1 MLLKNTPSKKACKF
15 RNLARSSYRGVDR
28 PKHAGVNPGKHK
40 LQKTAVGLEDFRVRD
55 MSKWHF
61 GDNSRIIWLFPPC
74 SEGSHIAS
82 SLIQETSPKHVA
94 RIGPLA
100 LILGLLLLGL
110 VPKGFAA
117 PQAGQLIQ
125 EIDITGN
132 RRIPTE
138 TVKSRIY
145 SRSGDVYDEAALQ
158 RDLRSVW
165 NSGYFEDV
173 RMEREQSSKGWIIHI
188 YVREKPTIRTIE
200 YKGLN
205 SVSQSDVLERYKKV
219 KVPLTVDSPYDP
231 TKVIKA
237 KVVLQQLLA
246 EHGRQFATVNI
257 QVQQVPPASVSVTF
271 NVKEG
276 PKVKV
281 GKIKFVGNKHVKSR
295 TLRTAMKNLKPL
307 GVPRSIFLENVFA
320 RTFDASKLEED
331 AERVRE
337 SLQTYGYFQAVVD
350 DPKIQLRDTSSKFH
364 LPLIQKGQG
373 KVMDI
378 TVPIEEGDK
387 YKLKA
392 INFTNNKA
400 ILNKALLR
408 SVFPLK
414 DGDTFNKQ
422 LVGKGLDNLRKAY
435 GELGYID
442 FTPVPT
448 TEIDDQKKLITLNI
462 EMEEG
467 KPYFVRRIEF
477 QGNTTTRDRVIRREL
492 LVQEGQV
499 FNSRM
504 WDISILRL
512 NQLNY
517 FDALKPEDDTERKLD
532 TKNGTVDLT
541 VKVKEKGKN
550 SIGLTGG
557 VSGLEGSFIGLNY
570 ETNNFLG
577 LGETLQVQGNVGS
590 LSRVLLFGFTEPYM
604 FDRPLTMGFTVYSRR
619 FDFNQARQASINAG
633 QNLNLPQSVLN
644 QLLNYN
650 QSSTGFTASSSYL
663 LGHSFKRVG
672 LTYTLDNTTINTF
685 SDASRNLF
693 QTLNFRSISGPDA
706 LKGIVT
712 SSVTPSFG
720 FSTIDS
726 PVRPHRGKSLFIS
739 NEIAGLGGNVKFYRP
754 LVAFTEWKP
763 LYHQNTLGIRLQGSF
778 INGFGGSEAPPYQ
791 RFYMGGESDLR
802 GFDVRT
808 VSPYVFVSTVQ
819 NFQLT
824 NPDGSP
830 VPVDPTNPRRGNV
843 TVPLPVNNI
852 TLPGGDTQFIA
863 NVEYR
868 IHVIGPITLAPFA
881 DFGMDMVTRPSQL
894 KVSSDSLTQLN
905 STVFGCPA
913 IVNFQCSGGQPFPFS
928 GDLKPVA
935 GTNYVPRMSTGL
947 ELQVLLPIVQQP
959 FRIYYA
965 LNPLT
970 LNTIV
975 RSPSPISRSMFPV
988 GSVGDFTFQ
997 SAISALAPDF
1007 RLQEPRKTFR
1017 FTISTTF

>member
-1 MLLKNTPSKKACKF
+1 
-15 RNLARSSYRGVDR
+15 
-28 PKHAGVNPGKHK
+28 
-40 LQKTAVGLEDFRVRD
+40 
-55 MSKWHF
+55 MSKWRF
-61 GDNSRIIWLFPPC
+61 RSNSRIIWLFPPC
-74 SEGSHIAS
+74 SEGSHITS
-82 SLIQETSPKHVA
+82 FFEETSPKLVA

-100 LILGLLLLGL
+100 LICGFFLFGLL
-110 VPKGFAA
+110 PKSAYA
-117 PQAGQLIQ
+117 TPQAGQVI
-125 EIDITGN
+125 ENIDIVGN

-145 SRSGDVYDEAALQ
+145 TRAGDVYDEAALE

-173 RMEREQSSKGWIIHI
+173 RMEREQTAKGWTIHI
-188 YVREKPTIRTIE
+188 YVREKPTIRTID

-205 SVSQSDVLERYKKV
+205 SVSQSDVLERYKKA

-246 EHGRQFATVNI
+246 EHGRQFANITV
-257 QVQQVPPASVSVTF
+257 QVQQVPPASVSVIF
-271 NVKEG
+271 NIKEG
-276 PKVKV
+276 PKIKV
-281 GKIKFVGNKHVKSR
+281 GDIKFVGNKHVNSR
-295 TLRTAMKNLKPL
+295 TLRAAMKNLHPI
-307 GVPRSIFLENVFA
+307 GIPQSIFLENLFA
-320 RTFDASKLEED
+320 KTFDSSKLEED
-331 AERVRE
+331 AERVRDA
-337 SLQTYGYFQAVVD
+337 LQQHGYFKAVVD
-350 DPKIQLRDTSSKFH
+350 DPKTKLRDTHKTIR
-364 LPLIQKGQG
+364 LPFTKANG

-378 TVPIEEGDK
+378 TIPVEEGDK

-392 INFTNNKA
+392 ITFKNTQA
-400 ILNKALLR
+400 IRNTQLLR
-408 SVFPLK
+408 NLFPIK
-414 DGDTFNKQ
+414 DGETFDNHKI
-422 LVGKGLDNLRKAY
+422 GKGIDNLRKAY
-435 GELGYID
+435 GELGYINYSS
-442 FTPVPT
+442 VPT
-448 TEIDDQKKLITLNI
+448 TEIDDEHKLITLNI
-462 EMEEG
+462 EAEEG
-467 KPYFVRRIEF
+467 KPFYVRRIEF

-499 FNSRM
+499 FNSRL
-504 WDISILRL
+504 WEISVLRL

-517 FDALKPEDDTERKLD
+517 FDALKAEDDTERKLNEQD
-532 TKNGTVDLT
+532 GTVDLT

-577 LGETLQVQGNVGS
+577 LGETLQVQANVGS

-604 FDRPLTMGFTVYSRR
+604 FDRPLQMGFTVYSRR
-619 FDFNQARQASINAG
+619 YDFNQARQASILAG
-633 QNLNLPQSVLN
+633 QQLNLPQSVLN

-672 LTYTLDNTTINTF
+672 LTYSLDNTTINTF

-693 QTLNFRSISGPDA
+693 QTLNFRAISGPNA
-706 LKGIVT
+706 LQGIIT

-726 PVRPHRGKSLFIS
+726 PIRPHRGKSLFIS
-739 NEIAGLGGNVKFYRP
+739 NEVAGLGGNVRFYRP
-754 LVAFTEWKP
+754 LVAFTQWRP
-763 LYHQNTLGIRLQGSF
+763 LYGQNTLGIRIQGSF
-778 INGFGGSEAPPYQ
+778 IDGFGGTEAPPYQ
-791 RFYMGGESDLR
+791 RFYLGGENDLR
-802 GFDVRT
+802 GFDIRT
-808 VSPYVFVSTVQ
+808 VSPYVFVNTVQ
-819 NFQLT
+819 NFPLV
-824 NPDGSP
+824 NPDGSQ

-843 TVPLPVNNI
+843 TIPLPVNNI
-852 TLPGGDTQFIA
+852 TLPGGDTQFVS

-868 IHVIGPITLAPFA
+868 VHVIGPVTLAPFA
-881 DFGMDMVTRPSQL
+881 DFGMDFVTRDSQL
-894 KVSSDSLTQLN
+894 KISGDSLTQLN
-905 STVFGCPA
+905 STIFGCPA
-913 IVNFQCSGGQPFPFS
+913 ILNFQCNGGTSIPI
-928 GDLKPVA
+928 GGNLKPVA
-935 GTNYVPRMSTGL
+935 GTNFVPRMSTGL

-965 LNPLT
+965 YNPLT

-975 RSPSPISRSMFPV
+975 HSPSPITRSMFPA
-988 GSVGDFTFQ
+988 GAAGDFTFQ
-997 SAISALAPDF
+997 SAIATLAPDF

>member
-1 MLLKNTPSKKACKF
+1 
-15 RNLARSSYRGVDR
+15 
-28 PKHAGVNPGKHK
+28 
-40 LQKTAVGLEDFRVRD
+40 

-61 GDNSRIIWLFPPC
+61 SDNSRIIWLFPPC
-74 SEGSHIAS
+74 SEGSHIAP

-110 VPKGFAA
+110 VPKVFAA
-117 PQAGQLIQ
+117 PQTGQLV
-125 EIDITGN
+125 EHIDITGN

-145 SRSGDVYDEAALQ
+145 TREGDVYDEAALQ

-173 RMEREQSSKGWIIHI
+173 RMEREQSPKGWTIHI

-200 YKGLN
+200 YHGLN

-237 KVVLQQLLA
+237 KVVLQQLLS

-276 PKVKV
+276 PKIKV

-337 SLQTYGYFQAVVD
+337 ALQTYGYFQAVVD
-350 DPKIQLRDTSSKFH
+350 DPKIKLRDTSSKFH

-400 ILNKALLR
+400 ILNKQLLR

-499 FNSRM
+499 FNSRL

-550 SIGLTGG
+550 SIGLNGG

-672 LTYTLDNTTINTF
+672 VTYTLDNTTINTF

-726 PVRPHRGKSLFIS
+726 PIRPHRGKSLFIS

-863 NVEYR
+863 NLEYR

>member
-1 MLLKNTPSKKACKF
+1 
-15 RNLARSSYRGVDR
+15 
-28 PKHAGVNPGKHK
+28 
-40 LQKTAVGLEDFRVRD
+40 

-61 GDNSRIIWLFPPC
+61 SDNSRIIWVFPPC

-82 SLIQETSPKHVA
+82 SVIKETSPKHVA

-100 LILGLLLLGL
+100 LILGLLALGL
-110 VPKGFAA
+110 VPKALAA
-117 PQAGQLIQ
+117 PQAGQIV
-125 EIDITGN
+125 EKIDVSGN

-145 SRSGDVYDEAALQ
+145 TREGDVYDEAALQ

-173 RMEREQSSKGWIIHI
+173 RMEREQSPKGWFIHI

-200 YKGLN
+200 YHGLN

-219 KVPLTVDSPYDP
+219 KVGLTVDSPYDP

-237 KVVLQQLLA
+237 KVVLQQLLS
-246 EHGRQFATVNI
+246 EHGRQFANVNI
-257 QVQQVPPASVSVTF
+257 QVQQVPPASVSVIF

-276 PKVKV
+276 PKIKV
-281 GKIKFVGNKHVKSR
+281 GKIRFVGNKHVKSR
-295 TLRTAMKNLKPL
+295 TLRAAMKNLHPIGIPK
-307 GVPRSIFLENVFA
+307 SIFFENIFA

-337 SLQTYGYFQAVVD
+337 ALQTYGYFKAVVD
-350 DPKIQLRDTSSKFH
+350 DPKTQLRDTSSKLH
-364 LPLIQKGQG
+364 LPVVQKGKG

-378 TVPIEEGDK
+378 TVPIDEGEK
-387 YKLKA
+387 FKLKA
-392 INFTNNKA
+392 INFSNNKA
-400 ILNKALLR
+400 ILNKQLLR
-408 SVFPLK
+408 GLFPIK

-422 LVGKGLDNLRKAY
+422 LIGKGLDNLRKAY

-448 TEIDDQKKLITLNI
+448 TDIDDEKKLITLNV
-462 EMEEG
+462 EVEEG

-499 FNSRM
+499 FNSRL

-532 TKNGTVDLT
+532 TQNGTVDLT
-541 VKVKEKGKN
+541 VKVREKGKN

-577 LGETLQVQGNVGS
+577 LGETLQVQANVGS

-604 FDRPLTMGFTVYSRR
+604 FDRPLTLGFTVYSRR
-619 FDFNQARQASINAG
+619 FDFNQARQASITAG

-650 QSSTGFTASSSYL
+650 QSSTGFTASSSYV
-663 LGHSFKRVG
+663 LGHTFRRVG
-672 LTYTLDNTTINTF
+672 LTYSLDNTTINTF

-693 QTLNFRSISGPDA
+693 QTLNFRNISGPDA

-712 SSVTPSFG
+712 SSITPSFG

-726 PVRPHRGKSLFIS
+726 PIRPHRGKSLFLS
-739 NEIAGLGGNVKFYRP
+739 TEVAGLGGNVKFYRP
-754 LVAFTEWKP
+754 LVAFTQWKP
-763 LYHQNTLGIRLQGSF
+763 LYHQNTLGVRVQASF

-791 RFYMGGESDLR
+791 RFYMGGENDLR

-819 NFQLT
+819 NFPVV
-824 NPDGSP
+824 NPDGST
-830 VPVDPTNPRRGNV
+830 VPIDPTNPRRGSI

-852 TLPGGDTQFIA
+852 TLPGGDTQFVS

-868 IHVIGPITLAPFA
+868 IHIVGPVTLAPFA
-881 DFGMDMVTRPSQL
+881 DFGMDFVTLPSQL
-894 KVSSDSLTQLN
+894 KLSSDSLTQLN
-905 STVFGCPA
+905 STIFGCPA
-913 IVNFQCSGGQPFPFS
+913 IVGFTCAGGGPIPFS
-928 GDLKPVA
+928 GNLQPVD

-965 LNPLT
+965 YNPLT
-970 LNTIV
+970 LNTLV
-975 RSPSPISRSMFPV
+975 RSPSPINRSMFPA
-988 GSVGDFTFQ
+988 GAAGDFTFQ
-997 SAISALAPDF
+997 QAISTLAPDF

>member
-1 MLLKNTPSKKACKF
+1 
-15 RNLARSSYRGVDR
+15 
-28 PKHAGVNPGKHK
+28 
-40 LQKTAVGLEDFRVRD
+40 
-55 MSKWHF
+55 MSKWHSS
-61 GDNSRIIWLFPPC
+61 DNSRIIWIFPPC

-82 SLIQETSPKHVA
+82 SFFEETSPKLAA

-100 LILGLLLLGL
+100 LVLGFFLVGILPRT
-110 VPKGFAA
+110 VHAA
-117 PQAGQLIQ
+117 PQAGQVIQ
-125 EIDITGN
+125 EIDVIGN

-145 SRSGDVYDEAALQ
+145 TRAGDVYDEAALQ

-173 RMEREQSSKGWIIHI
+173 RMEREQTAKGWTIHI

-200 YKGLN
+200 YHGLN
-205 SVSQSDVLERYKKV
+205 AVSQSDVLDRYKKV
-219 KVPLTVDSPYDP
+219 KVGLTVDSPYDP

-246 EHGRQFATVNI
+246 EHGRQFANITV
-257 QVQQVPPASVSVTF
+257 QVQQVPPASVAVTF

-281 GKIKFVGNKHVKSR
+281 GKITFVGNKHVNSR
-295 TLRTAMKNLKPL
+295 TLRAAMKNLHPL
-307 GVPRSIFLENVFA
+307 GIPNSIFLEGVFA
-320 RTFDASKLEED
+320 KTFDASKLEED
-331 AERVRE
+331 AERVRDA
-337 SLQTYGYFQAVVD
+337 LQSYGYFKAVVD
-350 DPKIQLRDTSSKFH
+350 DPKIQLRDVHKT
-364 LPLIQKGQG
+364 LRVPLIQKANG
-373 KVMDI
+373 KAMDI
-378 TVPIEEGDK
+378 TIPLEEGDR
-387 YKLKA
+387 YRLKA
-392 INFTNNKA
+392 ITFKNNKA
-400 ILNKALLR
+400 INNAQLLR
-408 SVFPLK
+408 SIFPIK
-414 DGDTFNKQ
+414 DGEIFDTHQ
-422 LVGKGLDNLRKAY
+422 IHKGLDNLRKAY
-435 GELGYID
+435 GELGFID
-442 FTPVPT
+442 FSSVPN
-448 TEIDDQKKLITLNI
+448 TEIDDEKKLITLNV
-462 EMEEG
+462 EVEEG
-467 KPYFVRRIEF
+467 KAYYVRRIEF

-499 FNSRM
+499 FNSRL

-532 TKNGTVDLT
+532 PQNGTVDLT

-577 LGETLQVQGNVGS
+577 LGETLQVQANVGS

-604 FDRPLTMGFTVYSRR
+604 FDRPLTLGFTVYSRR
-619 FDFNQARQASINAG
+619 FDFNQARQASILAG

-672 LTYTLDNTTINTF
+672 LTYSLDNTTINTF

-693 QTLNFRSISGPDA
+693 QTLNFRNISGPNA
-706 LKGIVT
+706 LQGIVT

-726 PVRPHRGKSLFIS
+726 PIRPHKGRSLFIS
-739 NEIAGLGGNVKFYRP
+739 NEVAGLGGNVRFYRP
-754 LVAFTEWKP
+754 LLAFTQWKP
-763 LYHQNTLGIRLQGSF
+763 LYHQNTLGVRFQASF
-778 INGFGGSEAPPYQ
+778 INGFGGTEAPPYQ
-791 RFYMGGESDLR
+791 RFYMGGENDLR

-808 VSPYVFVSTVQ
+808 VSPYVFVNTVQ
-819 NFQLT
+819 NFPLT
-824 NPDGSP
+824 NPDGSG

-852 TLPGGDTQFIA
+852 TLPGGDTQFIG
-863 NVEYR
+863 NLEYH
-868 IHVIGPITLAPFA
+868 IHIVGPVTLAPFA
-881 DFGMDMVTRPSQL
+881 DMGMDFVTRDSQL
-894 KVSSDSLTQLN
+894 RISSDSLTQLN

-913 IVNFQCSGGQPFPFS
+913 IVNFQCAGGSPINISGN
-928 GDLKPVA
+928 LKPVA

-947 ELQVLLPIVQQP
+947 QLSVLLPIVQQP

-965 LNPLT
+965 YNPLT

-975 RSPSPISRSMFPV
+975 RSPSPIVRSMFPA
-988 GSVGDFTFQ
+988 GGVGDFSFQ
-997 SAISALAPDF
+997 QAISIVAPDF

-1017 FTISTTF
+1017 FTIGTTF

>member
-1 MLLKNTPSKKACKF
+1 L
-15 RNLARSSYRGVDR
+15 SS
-28 PKHAGVNPGKHK
+28 
-40 LQKTAVGLEDFRVRD
+40 F
-55 MSKWHF
+55 
-61 GDNSRIIWLFPPC
+61 
-74 SEGSHIAS
+74 
-82 SLIQETSPKHVA
+82 QETSPKRASRIA
-94 RIGPLA
+94 RLVV
-100 LILGLLLLGL
+100 ILGLFLVGL
-110 VPKGFAA
+110 FPRMAQAV
-117 PQAGQLIQ
+117 PQAGQVI
-125 EIDITGN
+125 EDIDVSGN

-145 SRSGDVYDEAALQ
+145 TRAGDVYDEAALQ

-173 RMEREQSSKGWIIHI
+173 RMEREQSPKGWRIHI
-188 YVREKPTIRTIE
+188 YVREKPTIRTID
-200 YKGLN
+200 YKGMN
-205 SVSQSDVLERYKKV
+205 SVSVSDVLERYKKV
-219 KVPLTVDSPYDP
+219 KVSLTVDSPYDP

-237 KVVLQQLLA
+237 KVVLQQLLS
-246 EHGRQFATVNI
+246 EHGRQFATIGV
-257 QVQQVPPASVSVTF
+257 QVQQVPPASVSVIF

-276 PKVKV
+276 PKIKV
-281 GKIKFVGNKHVKSR
+281 GKIKFVGNKHVSNR
-295 TLRTAMKNLKPL
+295 ALTAAMKNLHPI
-307 GVPRSIFLENVFA
+307 GIPQSIFLEGIFA
-320 RTFDASKLEED
+320 KTFDSSKLEED
-331 AERVRE
+331 TERVRE
-337 SLQTYGYFQAVVD
+337 AMQTYGYFKAVVD
-350 DPKIQLRDTSSKFH
+350 DPKTQLRDTHSKLHVPFV
-364 LPLIQKGQG
+364 QKGNG

-378 TVPIEEGDK
+378 TMPIEEGDK
-387 YKLKA
+387 FKLKT
-392 INFTNNKA
+392 IVFTNNKA
-400 ILNKALLR
+400 IVNTQLLR
-408 SVFPLK
+408 SLFPIK

-435 GELGYID
+435 GEIGYID

-448 TEIDDQKKLITLNI
+448 TDIDDVKKEITLNV
-462 EMEEG
+462 EVDEG
-467 KPYFVRRIEF
+467 KAYFVRRIEF

-492 LVQEGQV
+492 LVQEGQT
-499 FNSRM
+499 FNSRL
-504 WDISILRL
+504 WDISVLRL

-532 TKNGTVDLT
+532 QQNGTVDLT

-577 LGETLQVQGNVGS
+577 LGETLQLQANVGS
-590 LSRVLLFGFTEPYM
+590 LSRVLLFGFTEPYT
-604 FDRPLTMGFTVYSRR
+604 FDRPLTLGFTVYSRR
-619 FDFNQARQASINAG
+619 FDFDQARQASITAG

-650 QSSTGFTASSSYL
+650 QSSTGFTASSTYL

-672 LTYTLDNTTINTF
+672 LTYSLDSTTIETF

-693 QTLNFRSISGPDA
+693 QTLDFRNISGPNA
-706 LKGIVT
+706 LNGIIT
-712 SSVTPSFG
+712 SSVTPSLS

-726 PVRPHRGKSLFIS
+726 QIRPHRGKSFFIS
-739 NEIAGLGGNVKFYRP
+739 SEIAGLGGNVKFYRP

-763 LYHQNTLGIRLQGSF
+763 LYHSNTLGIRLQGSF
-778 INGFGGSEAPPYQ
+778 INGFGGSEAPPFQ
-791 RFYMGGESDLR
+791 RFYMGGENDLR

-819 NFQLT
+819 NFSLT

-830 VPVDPTNPRRGNV
+830 VPIDPTNPRRGNV

-863 NVEYR
+863 NMEYR
-868 IHVIGPITLAPFA
+868 IHVIGPVTLAPFA
-881 DFGMDMVTRPSQL
+881 DVGMDFVTRDSQL
-894 KVSSDSLTQLN
+894 KISPDSLTQLN
-905 STVFGCPA
+905 STVFGCPT
-913 IVNFQCSGGQPFPFS
+913 IVAFQCAGGAPGSFS

-959 FRIYYA
+959 FRVYYA
-965 LNPLT
+965 YNPLT
-970 LNTIV
+970 LDTIV
-975 RSPSPISRSMFPV
+975 HSPSPITRSLFPA
-988 GSVGDFTFQ
+988 GAAGDFSFQ
-997 SAISALAPDF
+997 SALAALGPDF
-1007 RLQEPRKTFR
+1007 HLQEPRKTFR

>member
-1 MLLKNTPSKKACKF
+1 
-15 RNLARSSYRGVDR
+15 
-28 PKHAGVNPGKHK
+28 
-40 LQKTAVGLEDFRVRD
+40 
-55 MSKWHF
+55 
-61 GDNSRIIWLFPPC
+61 
-74 SEGSHIAS
+74 
-82 SLIQETSPKHVA
+82 
-94 RIGPLA
+94 
-100 LILGLLLLGL
+100 LLLAL
-110 VPKGFAA
+110 VPKAFAA
-117 PQAGQLIQ
+117 PQTGQIIQ
-125 EIDITGN
+125 DIDITGN

-145 SRSGDVYDEAALQ
+145 TRVGDVYDEAALQ

-173 RMEREQSSKGWIIHI
+173 RMEREQSAKGWIIHI
-188 YVREKPTIRTIE
+188 YVREKPTIRTID
-200 YKGLN
+200 YHGLN

-219 KVPLTVDSPYDP
+219 KVPLTVDSPYDA

-246 EHGRQFATVNI
+246 EHGRQFATINI

-281 GKIKFVGNKHVKSR
+281 GKITFVGNKHVNSR
-295 TLRTAMKNLKPL
+295 TLRAAMKNLHPI
-307 GVPRSIFLENVFA
+307 GVPKSIFLENIFA
-320 RTFDASKLEED
+320 KTFDASKLEED

-337 SLQTYGYFQAVVD
+337 ALQTYGYFQAVVD
-350 DPKIQLRDTSSKFH
+350 DPKIKLRDTSSKLHVPF
-364 LPLIQKGQG
+364 IQKGQG

-400 ILNKALLR
+400 ILNKQLLR
-408 SVFPLK
+408 SVFPIK
-414 DGDTFNKQ
+414 DGETFNKQ

-448 TEIDDQKKLITLNI
+448 TEIDDQKKMITLNI

-499 FNSRM
+499 FNSRL
-504 WDISILRL
+504 WDISVLRL

-577 LGETLQVQGNVGS
+577 LGETLQVQANVGS

-604 FDRPLTMGFTVYSRR
+604 FDRPLTLGFTVYSRR

-693 QTLNFRSISGPDA
+693 QTLNFRNISGPDA

-712 SSVTPSFG
+712 SSLTPSFG

-726 PVRPHRGKSLFIS
+726 PIRPHRGKSLFIS
-739 NEIAGLGGNVKFYRP
+739 NEVAGLGGNVKFYRP
-754 LVAFTEWKP
+754 LIAFTQWKP
-763 LYHQNTLGIRLQGSF
+763 LYHQNTLGVRIQGSF
-778 INGFGGSEAPPYQ
+778 IDGFGGSEAPPYQ
-791 RFYMGGESDLR
+791 RFYMGGENDLR

-843 TVPLPVNNI
+843 SVPLPVNNI
-852 TLPGGDTQFIA
+852 TLPGGDTQFVS

-868 IHVIGPITLAPFA
+868 VHVVGPVTLAPFA
-881 DFGMDMVTRPSQL
+881 DFGMDFVTRPSQL
-894 KVSSDSLTQLN
+894 KVSSDSLTLLN

-913 IVNFQCSGGQPFPFS
+913 IVNFQCSGGQPFAFS
-928 GDLKPVA
+928 GNLKPVD

-965 LNPLT
+965 YNPLT
-970 LNTIV
+970 LNTTV
-975 RSPSPISRSMFPV
+975 HSPSPISRSMFPV
-988 GSVGDFTFQ
+988 GSVGDFSFQ

>member
-1 MLLKNTPSKKACKF
+1 
-15 RNLARSSYRGVDR
+15 
-28 PKHAGVNPGKHK
+28 
-40 LQKTAVGLEDFRVRD
+40 

-61 GDNSRIIWLFPPC
+61 SDNSRIIWLFPPW
-74 SEGSHIAS
+74 SEGSNIAS
-82 SLIQETSPKHVA
+82 SFFEETSPKHAA

-100 LILGLLLLGL
+100 LILGFFLLLFF
-110 VPKGFAA
+110 PCSAA
-117 PQAGQLIQ
+117 AQAAQVV
-125 EIDITGN
+125 ESIDVSGN
-132 RRIPTE
+132 RRVPTE

-145 SRSGDVYDEAALQ
+145 TRAGDVYDEAALQ

-173 RMEREQSSKGWIIHI
+173 RMEREQSAKGWIIHI
-188 YVREKPTIRTIE
+188 YVREKPTIRTID

-219 KVPLTVDSPYDP
+219 KVGLTVDSPYDP

-246 EHGRQFATVNI
+246 EHGRQFANI
-257 QVQQVPPASVSVTF
+257 SVQVQQVPPASVSVTF

-281 GKIKFVGNKHVKSR
+281 GKIIFTGNKHVSSR
-295 TLRTAMKNLKPL
+295 TLRAAMKNLHPIGIPK
-307 GVPRSIFLENVFA
+307 SIFLEGMFA
-320 RTFDASKLEED
+320 KTFDASKLEED

-337 SLQTYGYFQAVVD
+337 TLQVYGYFKAIVD
-350 DPKIQLRDTSSKFH
+350 DPKTKLRDTHSTFH
-364 LPLIQKGQG
+364 VPFIQKGSG

-378 TVPIEEGDK
+378 TVPIEEGEK
-387 YKLKA
+387 FKLKA
-392 INFTNNKA
+392 INFTGNKA
-400 ILNKALLR
+400 ILNSKLLR
-408 SVFPLK
+408 GLFPIK
-414 DGDTFNKQ
+414 DGETFNKR
-422 LVGKGLDNLRKAY
+422 LIGKGLDNLRKAY

-442 FTPVPT
+442 FAPVPT
-448 TEIDDQKKLITLNI
+448 TEIDDENKLITLNV
-462 EMEEG
+462 EVEEG
-467 KPYFVRRIEF
+467 KAYYVRRIEF

-499 FNSRM
+499 FNSRL

-517 FDALKPEDDTERKLD
+517 FDPLKPEDDTERKLD
-532 TKNGTVDLT
+532 TQNGTVDLT

-577 LGETLQVQGNVGS
+577 LGETLQVQANVGS

-604 FDRPLTMGFTVYSRR
+604 FDRPLNLGFTVYSRR
-619 FDFNQARQASINAG
+619 FDFNQARQASIAAG

-650 QSSTGFTASSSYL
+650 QSSTGFTVSSSYL
-663 LGHSFKRVG
+663 LGHSFRRVG
-672 LTYTLDNTTINTF
+672 LTYALDTTSINTF

-693 QTLNFRSISGPDA
+693 QTLNFRNISGPDA
-706 LKGIVT
+706 LSGIVT
-712 SSVTPSFG
+712 SSFTPSFG
-720 FSTIDS
+720 FSTVS
-726 PVRPHRGKSLFIS
+726 PNPVRPFSGRSLFIS
-739 NEIAGLGGNVKFYRP
+739 GEVAGLGGNVKFVRP
-754 LVAFTEWKP
+754 LIAFTQWKP
-763 LYHQNTLGIRLQGSF
+763 LYHQNTLGVRFQASF
-778 INGFGGSEAPPYQ
+778 ISGFGGTGAPPYQ
-791 RFYMGGESDLR
+791 RFYMGGENDLR

-808 VSPYVFVSTVQ
+808 VSPYVFVNTVQ
-819 NFQLT
+819 NFPLT
-824 NPDGSP
+824 NPDGSA
-830 VPVDPTNPRRGNV
+830 VPIDPTNPRRGNV
-843 TVPLPVNNI
+843 TIPLPVNNI
-852 TLPGGDTQFIA
+852 TLPGGDTQFVS

-868 IHVIGPITLAPFA
+868 IHVVGPVTLAPFA
-881 DFGMDMVTRPSQL
+881 DFGMDFVTRDSQL
-894 KVSSDSLTQLN
+894 KINSQSLTLLN
-905 STVFGCPA
+905 STVYGCPA
-913 IVNFQCSGGQPFPFS
+913 VVNFQCTGGVPIQVS
-928 GDLKPVA
+928 GDLQPVP

-965 LNPLT
+965 YNPLL

-975 RSPSPISRSMFPV
+975 TSPSPIIRSMFPP
-988 GSVGDFTFQ
+988 GAAGDFSFLAAT
-997 SAISALAPDF
+997 STLAPNF
-1007 RLQEPRKTFR
+1007 HLQEPRKTFR

>member
-1 MLLKNTPSKKACKF
+1 
-15 RNLARSSYRGVDR
+15 
-28 PKHAGVNPGKHK
+28 
-40 LQKTAVGLEDFRVRD
+40 

-61 GDNSRIIWLFPPC
+61 GDNSRIICLFPPC

-82 SLIQETSPKHVA
+82 SFFEETSPKHAA

-100 LILGLLLLGL
+100 LILCLLLLAL
-110 VPKGFAA
+110 VPQAFAA
-117 PQAGQLIQ
+117 PQTGQLI
-125 EIDITGN
+125 EDIRVEGN

-145 SRSGDVYDEAALQ
+145 TRSGDVYDEAALQ

-173 RMEREQSSKGWIIHI
+173 RMEREQTPKGWTIHI
-188 YVREKPTIRTIE
+188 YVREKPTIRTID

-237 KVVLQQLLA
+237 KVVLQQLLS
-246 EHGRQFATVNI
+246 EHGRQFAAITV
-257 QVQQVPPASVSVTF
+257 QVQQVPPASVSVIF
-271 NVKEG
+271 NIKEG
-276 PKVKV
+276 PKIKV
-281 GKIKFVGNKHVKSR
+281 GKIKFQGNKHVNSR
-295 TLRTAMKNLKPL
+295 TLRAAMKNLHPL
-307 GVPRSIFLENVFA
+307 GIPRSIFLEGVFA
-320 RTFDASKLEED
+320 KTFDASKLEED

-337 SLQTYGYFQAVVD
+337 ALQTYGYFKAVVD
-350 DPKIQLRDTSSKFH
+350 DPKIQLRDTTTKLHVPF
-364 LPLIQKGQG
+364 LQKGQG
-373 KVMDI
+373 KVMDV

-392 INFTNNKA
+392 ITFKNNKA
-400 ILNKALLR
+400 ILNSQLLR
-408 SVFPLK
+408 SVFPIK

-422 LVGKGLDNLRKAY
+422 LIGKGLDNLRKAY
-435 GELGYID
+435 GEIGYID
-442 FTPVPT
+442 FSPVPT
-448 TEIDDQKKLITLNI
+448 TDIDDAKKEITLNI
-462 EMEEG
+462 EVEEG

-499 FNSRM
+499 FNSRL
-504 WDISILRL
+504 WDISVLRL

-532 TKNGTVDLT
+532 TQNGTVDLT
-541 VKVKEKGKN
+541 VKVREKGKN

-577 LGETLQVQGNVGS
+577 LGETLQVQANVGS

-604 FDRPLTMGFTVYSRR
+604 FDRPMTLGFTVYSRR
-619 FDFNQARQASINAG
+619 FDFNQARQASIAAG

-650 QSSTGFTASSSYL
+650 QSSTGLTASTSYL

-672 LTYTLDNTTINTF
+672 LTYSLDTTSINTF

-693 QTLNFRSISGPDA
+693 QTLNFRNISGPDA
-706 LKGIVT
+706 LKGIIT

-726 PVRPHRGKSLFIS
+726 PIRPHRGKSLFIS
-739 NEIAGLGGNVKFYRP
+739 SEIAGLGGNVKFYRP

-763 LYHQNTLGIRLQGSF
+763 MYHQNTLGVRFQASF
-778 INGFGGSEAPPYQ
+778 INGWGGTEAPPYQ
-791 RFYMGGESDLR
+791 RFYMGGENDLR

-819 NFQLT
+819 NFTLT

-830 VPVDPTNPRRGNV
+830 VPIDPTNPRRGSV

-852 TLPGGDTQFIA
+852 TLPGGDTQFVSNI
-863 NVEYR
+863 EYR
-868 IHVIGPITLAPFA
+868 IHVIGPVTLAPFV
-881 DFGMDMVTRPSQL
+881 DSGMDFVTRDSQL
-894 KVSSDSLTQLN
+894 KISGDSLTQLN
-905 STVFGCPA
+905 ATVFGCPA
-913 IVNFQCSGGQPFPFS
+913 IVGFQCAGGIPVQFS
-928 GDLKPVA
+928 GNLKPVA

-959 FRIYYA
+959 FRVYYA
-965 LNPLT
+965 YNPLT

-975 RSPSPISRSMFPV
+975 RSPSPITRSMFPA
-988 GSVGDFTFQ
+988 GAAGDFTFQ

>member
-1 MLLKNTPSKKACKF
+1 L
-15 RNLARSSYRGVDR
+15 SS
-28 PKHAGVNPGKHK
+28 
-40 LQKTAVGLEDFRVRD
+40 F
-55 MSKWHF
+55 
-61 GDNSRIIWLFPPC
+61 
-74 SEGSHIAS
+74 
-82 SLIQETSPKHVA
+82 QETSPKHGA
-94 RIGPLA
+94 RIGLA
-100 LILGLLLLGL
+100 LILGVFLVSLFPGL
-110 VPKGFAA
+110 ALAA
-117 PQAGQLIQ
+117 PQDNQTIAD
-125 EIDITGN
+125 IDITGN

-145 SRSGDVYDEAALQ
+145 TRVGDVYDEAALQ

-173 RMEREQSSKGWIIHI
+173 RMEREQSAKGWIIHI
-188 YVREKPTIRTIE
+188 YVREKPTIRTLE
-200 YKGLN
+200 YHGLN
-205 SVSQSDVLERYKKV
+205 SVSQSDVLDRFKKV
-219 KVPLTVDSPYDP
+219 KVGLTVDSPYDP

-237 KVVLQQLLA
+237 KVVLQQLLS
-246 EHGRQFATVNI
+246 EHGRQFANITV
-257 QVQQVPPASVSVTF
+257 QLQQVPPSSVAVTF

-276 PKVKV
+276 PKIKV
-281 GKIKFVGNKHVKSR
+281 GKIIFIGNKHVNSR
-295 TLRTAMKNLKPL
+295 TLRAAMKNLHPI
-307 GVPRSIFLENVFA
+307 GIPNSIFLEGVFA
-320 RTFDASKLEED
+320 KTFDASKLEED
-331 AERVRE
+331 AERVRDAM
-337 SLQTYGYFQAVVD
+337 QQHGYFKAVVD
-350 DPKIQLRDTSSKFH
+350 DPKTQLRDVDSKLHVPF
-364 LPLIQKGQG
+364 IQKGKG

-378 TVPIEEGDK
+378 TIPIDEGDR

-392 INFTNNKA
+392 ITFTNNKA

-408 SVFPLK
+408 SIFPIK
-414 DGDTFNKQ
+414 DGDIFDKH

-442 FTPVPT
+442 FSSVPT
-448 TEIDDQKKLITLNI
+448 TEIDEEKKMITLNI

-499 FNSRM
+499 FNSRL
-504 WDISILRL
+504 WEISILRL

-532 TKNGTVDLT
+532 AQNGTVDLT

-577 LGETLQVQGNVGS
+577 LGETLQLQANVGS

-604 FDRPLTMGFTVYSRR
+604 FDRPLQLGFTVYSRR
-619 FDFNQARQASINAG
+619 FDFDQARQASILAG

-672 LTYTLDNTTINTF
+672 LTYTLDNTTIETF

-693 QTLNFRSISGPDA
+693 QTLNFRSISGPNA
-706 LKGIVT
+706 LNGIIT
-712 SSVTPSFG
+712 SSISPSFS

-726 PVRPHRGKSLFIS
+726 PIRPHRGKSVFIS

-754 LVAFTEWKP
+754 LFAFTQWKP
-763 LYHQNTLGIRLQGSF
+763 LYHQNTLGVRLQASF
-778 INGFGGSEAPPYQ
+778 INGFGGTEAPPYQ
-791 RFYMGGESDLR
+791 RFYMGGENDLR
-802 GFDVRT
+802 GFDIRT

-830 VPVDPTNPRRGNV
+830 VPIDPTNSRRGNV
-843 TVPLPVNNI
+843 TIPIPVNNI
-852 TLPGGDTQFIA
+852 TLPGGDTQFVS

-868 IHVIGPITLAPFA
+868 IHVVGPVTLAPFA
-881 DFGMDMVTRPSQL
+881 DFGMDFVSRDSQL
-894 KVSSDSLTQLN
+894 KINPDAVTQLN

-913 IVNFQCSGGQPFPFS
+913 IVNFQCSGGAPFAFS

-935 GTNYVPRMSTGL
+935 GTNFVPRMSTGL

-965 LNPLT
+965 YNPLT
-970 LNTIV
+970 LDTV
-975 RSPSPISRSMFPV
+975 VKSPSPITRNLFPP
-988 GSVGDFTFQ
+988 GSAGDFTFQ
-997 SAISALAPDF
+997 SAVAQFGPDF

>member
-1 MLLKNTPSKKACKF
+1 
-15 RNLARSSYRGVDR
+15 
-28 PKHAGVNPGKHK
+28 
-40 LQKTAVGLEDFRVRD
+40 

-61 GDNSRIIWLFPPC
+61 SNNSRIIWIFPPC

-82 SLIQETSPKHVA
+82 SVFEESSPKHAA
-94 RIGPLA
+94 RIGPWA
-100 LILGLLLLGL
+100 LILGFFLFGL
-110 VPKGFAA
+110 FSIIAHAA
-117 PQAGQLIQ
+117 PQAQII
-125 EIDITGN
+125 ENIDIVGN
-132 RRIPTE
+132 RRVPTE
-138 TVKSRIY
+138 TVKARIY
-145 SRSGDVYDEAALQ
+145 TRVGDVYDEAALQ

-173 RMEREQSSKGWIIHI
+173 RMEREQSAKGWTIHI

-200 YKGLN
+200 YHGLN
-205 SVSQSDVLERYKKV
+205 AVSVSDVLERYKKA
-219 KVPLTVDSPYDP
+219 KVPLSVDSPYDP

-246 EHGRQFATVNI
+246 EHGRQFATIAV

-271 NVKEG
+271 NIKEG

-281 GKIKFVGNKHVKSR
+281 GKITFKGNRHVKSR
-295 TLRTAMKNLKPL
+295 TLQAAMKNLKPI
-307 GVPRSIFLENVFA
+307 GIPQSIFLESLFA
-320 RTFDASKLEED
+320 KTFDASKLDED
-331 AERVRE
+331 AERVRDA
-337 SLQTYGYFQAVVD
+337 LQQHGYFKAVVD
-350 DPKIQLRDTSSKFH
+350 DPKTQMRDVDSKMHVPFV
-364 LPLIQKGQG
+364 QSGKG

-378 TVPIEEGDK
+378 TIPVEEGDK
-387 YKLKA
+387 YKLKSIAFKNTQA
-392 INFTNNKA
+392 IRNTQ
-400 ILNKALLR
+400 LLR
-408 SVFPLK
+408 GLFPIK
-414 DGDTFNKQ
+414 DGDTFDNH

-435 GELGYID
+435 GELGYIN
-442 FTPVPT
+442 FSSVPS
-448 TEIDDQKKLITLNI
+448 TEIDDEKKLITLTI
-462 EMEEG
+462 ETEEG
-467 KPYFVRRIEF
+467 KPFFVRRIEF

-499 FNSRM
+499 FNSRL
-504 WDISILRL
+504 WELSVLRL

-517 FDALKPEDDTERKLD
+517 FDTLKPEDDTERKLNEQD
-532 TKNGTVDLT
+532 GTVDLT

-577 LGETLQVQGNVGS
+577 LGETLQVQANVGS

-604 FDRPLTMGFTVYSRR
+604 FDRPLTMGFTVYSRKY
-619 FDFNQARQASINAG
+619 DFNQARQANLLAG
-633 QNLNLPQSVLN
+633 QQLNLPQSALN

-672 LTYTLDNTTINTF
+672 ITYALDTTTINTF

-693 QTLNFRSISGPDA
+693 ETVNFRAISGPNA
-706 LKGIVT
+706 LQGIIT

-726 PVRPHRGKSLFIS
+726 PIRPHRGRSFFLS
-739 NEIAGLGGNVKFYRP
+739 TEVAGVGGNVKFFRP
-754 LVAFTEWKP
+754 LLSFTQWKP
-763 LYHQNTLGIRLQGSF
+763 LYHQNTLGVHLQASF
-778 INGFGGSEAPPYQ
+778 IDGFGGTVAPPYQ
-791 RFYMGGESDLR
+791 RFYMGGENDLR

-808 VSPYVFVSTVQ
+808 VSPYVFVNTVQ
-819 NFQLT
+819 TVTLT
-824 NPDGSP
+824 NPDGSF
-830 VPVDPTNPRRGNV
+830 VPVDPTNARRGNV
-843 TVPLPVNNI
+843 TIPLPVNNI
-852 TLPGGDTQFIA
+852 TLPGGDTSFVSNI
-863 NVEYR
+863 EYR
-868 IHVIGPITLAPFA
+868 IHVVGPVTLAPFA
-881 DFGMDMVTRPSQL
+881 DFGMDFVSLASQL
-894 KVSSDSLTQLN
+894 KISGDSLTQLN

-913 IVNFQCSGGQPFPFS
+913 IVNFACAGGTGIPIS

-935 GTNYVPRMSTGL
+935 GTNFVPRMSTGL

-965 LNPLT
+965 YNPLT

-975 RSPSPISRSMFPV
+975 HSPSPIVRSMFPA
-988 GSVGDFTFQ
+988 GAAGDFTFQ
-997 SAISALAPDF
+997 SAIATLAPDF

>member
-1 MLLKNTPSKKACKF
+1 
-15 RNLARSSYRGVDR
+15 
-28 PKHAGVNPGKHK
+28 
-40 LQKTAVGLEDFRVRD
+40 

-61 GDNSRIIWLFPPC
+61 SSNSRIIWLFPPC
-74 SEGSHIAS
+74 SEGSHILS
-82 SLIQETSPKHVA
+82 FFQETSPKHVSWTV
-94 RIGPLA
+94 PLA
-100 LILGLLLLGL
+100 LILGLFLFGL
-110 VPKGFAA
+110 FPRLALAA
-117 PQAGQLIQ
+117 PQGTQVI
-125 EIDITGN
+125 EDIDVSGN

-138 TVKSRIY
+138 TIKSRIY
-145 SRSGDVYDEAALQ
+145 TRNGDVYDEAALQ

-165 NSGYFEDV
+165 NSGYFSDV
-173 RMEREQSSKGWIIHI
+173 RMEREQSAKGWLIHI

-205 SVSQSDVLERYKKV
+205 SVSQSDILERYKKV

-246 EHGRQFATVNI
+246 EHGRQFANI
-257 QVQQVPPASVSVTF
+257 SVQVQEVPPASVSVTF

-276 PKVKV
+276 PKIKV
-281 GKIKFVGNKHVKSR
+281 GNIKFVGNKHVPSR
-295 TLRTAMKNLKPL
+295 TLRAAMKNLRPI
-307 GVPRSIFLENVFA
+307 GIPQSIFLENIFSK
-320 RTFDASKLEED
+320 TFDSSKLEED
-331 AERVRE
+331 TERVRE
-337 SLQTYGYFQAVVD
+337 ALQTFGYFKAVVD
-350 DPKIQLRDTSSKFH
+350 DPKTQLRDTHSKLHVPFV
-364 LPLIQKGQG
+364 QSGEG

-378 TVPIEEGDK
+378 TMPIDEGDK
-387 YKLKA
+387 FKLKA
-392 INFTNNKA
+392 IVFTNNKA
-400 ILNKALLR
+400 IRNTQLLR
-408 SVFPLK
+408 NLFPIK

-422 LVGKGLDNLRKAY
+422 LIGKGLDNLRKAY
-435 GELGYID
+435 GEIGFID
-442 FTPVPT
+442 FSPVPT
-448 TEIDDQKKLITLNI
+448 TEIDDVKKEITLNV
-462 EMEEG
+462 EVEEG
-467 KPYFVRRIEF
+467 KPYYVRRIEF

-499 FNSRM
+499 FNSRL
-504 WDISILRL
+504 WDISVLRL

-532 TKNGTVDLT
+532 TQNGTVDLT

-577 LGETLQVQGNVGS
+577 LGETLQVQANVGS
-590 LSRVLLFGFTEPYM
+590 LSRVLLFGFTEPYT
-604 FDRPLTMGFTVYSRR
+604 FDRPLTLGFTVYSRR
-619 FDFNQARQASINAG
+619 YDFDQARQASITAG

-672 LTYTLDNTTINTF
+672 LTYSLDSTTIETF

-693 QTLNFRSISGPDA
+693 QTLNFRSISGPNA
-706 LKGIVT
+706 LDGIIT
-712 SSVTPSFG
+712 SSITPSLS

-726 PVRPHRGKSLFIS
+726 PIRPHRGRSFFLS
-739 NEIAGLGGNVKFYRP
+739 TEIAGLGGNVKFYRP
-754 LVAFTEWKP
+754 LVAFTQWKP
-763 LYHQNTLGIRLQGSF
+763 LYHQNSLGVRVQASF

-791 RFYMGGESDLR
+791 RFYMGGENDLR

-819 NFQLT
+819 NFPLT
-824 NPDGSP
+824 NPDGSA
-830 VPVDPTNPRRGNV
+830 VPIDPTNPRRGNV

-852 TLPGGDTQFIA
+852 TLPGGDTQFVT
-863 NVEYR
+863 NLEYR
-868 IHVIGPITLAPFA
+868 IHVVGPVTLAPFA
-881 DFGMDMVTRPSQL
+881 DFGMDFITQDSQL
-894 KVSSDSLTQLN
+894 KISNDSLTQLN
-905 STVFGCPA
+905 STIFGCPA
-913 IVNFQCSGGQPFPFS
+913 IVGFQCVGGSSIPFS
-928 GDLKPVA
+928 GNLTPVA

-965 LNPLT
+965 YNPLT
-970 LNTIV
+970 LDTTV
-975 RSPSPISRSMFPV
+975 VSPSPIVRSMFPP
-988 GSVGDFTFQ
+988 GAAGDFSFQ
-997 SAISALAPDF
+997 SALATLGPSF
-1007 RLQEPRKTFR
+1007 HLQEPKHTFR

>member
-1 MLLKNTPSKKACKF
+1 
-15 RNLARSSYRGVDR
+15 
-28 PKHAGVNPGKHK
+28 
-40 LQKTAVGLEDFRVRD
+40 

-61 GDNSRIIWLFPPC
+61 GGNSRIIWVFPPW

-82 SLIQETSPKHVA
+82 SFCEETSPKLVA

-100 LILGLLLLGL
+100 LILGLFLCGL
-110 VPKGFAA
+110 VPKSFAA
-117 PQAGQLIQ
+117 PQAGQII
-125 EIDITGN
+125 EDIDISGN

-145 SRSGDVYDEAALQ
+145 TRNGDVYDEAALQ

-173 RMEREQSSKGWIIHI
+173 RMEREQSPKGWRIHI
-188 YVREKPTIRTIE
+188 YVREKPTIRTID

-205 SVSQSDVLERYKKV
+205 SVSVSDVLERYKKV
-219 KVPLTVDSPYDP
+219 KVPLTVDSPYDA

-237 KVVLQQLLA
+237 KVVLQQLLS
-246 EHGRQFATVNI
+246 EHGRQFATISV
-257 QVQQVPPASVSVTF
+257 QVQQVPPASVSVIF

-276 PKVKV
+276 PKIKV
-281 GKIKFVGNKHVKSR
+281 GKIRFTGNKHVKSR
-295 TLRTAMKNLKPL
+295 TLRAAMKNLHPI
-307 GVPRSIFLENVFA
+307 GIPRSIFLEGVFA
-320 RTFDASKLEED
+320 KTFDASKLEED

-337 SLQTYGYFQAVVD
+337 ALQIYGYFKAVVD
-350 DPKIQLRDTSSKFH
+350 DPKTQLRDTSSKLRIPF
-364 LPLIQKGQG
+364 IQKGQG

-392 INFTNNKA
+392 ITFKGNKA
-400 ILNKALLR
+400 ILNTTLLR
-408 SVFPLK
+408 NIFPIK

-422 LVGKGLDNLRKAY
+422 LIGKGLDNLRKAY

-448 TEIDDQKKLITLNI
+448 TDIDDEKKEITLNV
-462 EMEEG
+462 EVEEG

-499 FNSRM
+499 FNSRL
-504 WDISILRL
+504 WDISVLRL

-517 FDALKPEDDTERKLD
+517 FDALKPEDDTERKLNTQD
-532 TKNGTVDLT
+532 GTVDLT
-541 VKVKEKGKN
+541 VKVREKGKN

-577 LGETLQVQGNVGS
+577 LGETLQVQANVGS

-604 FDRPLTMGFTVYSRR
+604 FDRPLTLGFTVYSRR

-672 LTYTLDNTTINTF
+672 LTYSLDTTTINTF

-693 QTLNFRSISGPDA
+693 QTLNFRNISGPDA
-706 LKGIVT
+706 LKGIIT
-712 SSVTPSFG
+712 SSITPSLS

-726 PVRPHRGKSLFIS
+726 PVRPHRGKSLYLS
-739 NEIAGLGGNVKFYRP
+739 SEIAGLGGNVKFYRP

-763 LYHQNTLGIRLQGSF
+763 IYHQNTLGVRLQASY
-778 INGFGGSEAPPYQ
+778 ISGFGGSEAPPYQ
-791 RFYMGGESDLR
+791 RFYMGGENDLR

-824 NPDGSP
+824 NPDGSA
-830 VPVDPTNPRRGNV
+830 VPIDPSNPRRGNV
-843 TVPLPVNNI
+843 AIPLPVNNI
-852 TLPGGDTQFIA
+852 TLPGGDTQFVS

-868 IHVIGPITLAPFA
+868 IKVIGPVTLAPFL
-881 DFGMDMVTRPSQL
+881 DFGMDFVTRDSQL
-894 KVSSDSLTQLN
+894 KISGDSLTQLN
-905 STVFGCPA
+905 STIFGCPA
-913 IVNFQCSGGQPFPFS
+913 IVGFQCAGGAPITFS

-935 GTNYVPRMSTGL
+935 GTNFVPRMSTGL

-970 LNTIV
+970 LNTLV
-975 RSPSPISRSMFPV
+975 HSPSPITRSMFPV
-988 GSVGDFTFQ
+988 GSAGDFTFQ
-997 SAISALAPDF
+997 SAIATLGPDF